1 MSFKLLAGLERTVFT
16 EHLGAAT
23 FLMRCYGN
31 SETWMLSH
39 YVALVKLLPLSGPG
53 IWVAWRGQGI
63 WDG

>member
-16 EHLGAAT
+16 ENLRAAT
-23 FLMRCYGN
+23 FLMRCCGN

-39 YVALVKLLPLSGPG
+39 CVTLVKLVPLYGPG
-53 IWVAWRGQGI
+53 IWVAWRGWGI